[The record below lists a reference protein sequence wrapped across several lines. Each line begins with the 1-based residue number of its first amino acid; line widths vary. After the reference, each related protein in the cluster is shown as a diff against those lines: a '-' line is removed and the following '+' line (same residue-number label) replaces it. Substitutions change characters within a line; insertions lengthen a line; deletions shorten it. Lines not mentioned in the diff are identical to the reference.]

1 MILPDVIN
9 CQHYLSKLVVSSV
22 TNSLIFMCHVWLLL
36 GSLLQENLGFK
47 QKTNKYTTLY
57 FTLFCYIL
65 LLYNLFLS
73 LHIKLTKIF
82 SNSPEPEN
90 VDYKIVKV

>member
-1 MILPDVIN
+1 M
-9 CQHYLSKLVVSSV
+9 
-22 TNSLIFMCHVWLLL
+22 
-36 GSLLQENLGFK
+36 
-47 QKTNKYTTLY
+47 TLY

-65 LLYNLFLS
+65 LLYNLLS

>member
-1 MILPDVIN
+1 MTP
-9 CQHYLSKLVVSSV
+9 
-22 TNSLIFMCHVWLLL
+22 
-36 GSLLQENLGFK
+36 
-47 QKTNKYTTLY
+47 Y